1 MGGVPVSPQAKG
13 WLSLIVFLAGL
24 TLLAILTR

>member
-13 WLSLIVFLAGL
+13 WLSLIVFLACL